1 MTSDLLHRMARTLS
15 SGLASTTAVPA
26 DDDEALY
33 AGPADHL
40 GVRITRRACCPEPR
54 APWHEFA
61 DAHFAQSP
69 IAVWVASRGLGGPST
84 PSAGAW
90 RRCSRRSP
98 PSGRCYWLPRWWTR

>member
-33 AGPADHL
+33 AGPADHR
-40 GVRITRRACCPEPR
+40 GVRIPRRACCPEHR

-69 IAVWVASRGLGGPST
+69 IAVWVASRGLGGAPA
-84 PSAGAW
+84 PGAGAPGGG
-90 RRCSRRSP
+90 RRRPPPRRGG
-98 PSGRCYWLPRWWTR
+98 GRV